1 MASSNNAILLTKTL
15 DPEIIKFGKVN
26 ERNCTV
32 YYPVGQ
38 DDYEKLR
45 IQTPKLRLCFDPQ
58 FRTNKTTAEIF
69 IMNLTMSLEL
79 IGTDKNKMNIEMFEA
94 KIRRLERTVQ
104 KILPPEVISGRNMS
118 SSFYQKGDYAPTL
131 RASIRYKNGDPVVR
145 TFKGKEREPITIDEL
160 KRGTIMTSI
169 FLLDNVWITND
180 KYGINWIIEQT
191 VVNSESGSEPIKK
204 NRTTGAMIVDE

>member
-1 MASSNNAILLTKTL
+1 MASTNNTILLTKTL
-15 DPEIIKFGKVN
+15 DPEVVKFGKVN

-32 YYPVGQ
+32 YYPVGV

-69 IMNLTMSLEL
+69 IMNLTLSLEL

-94 KIRRLERTVQ
+94 KLRRLERTVQ
-104 KILPPEVISGRNMS
+104 KVLPPEIVSGRTMS

-131 RASIRYKNGDPVVR
+131 RASIKYKNGDPVARV
-145 TFKGKEREPITIDEL
+145 FQGKDREIAMVDEL

-169 FLLDNVWITND
+169 FLLDNVWVTHD
-180 KYGINWIIEQT
+180 KYGINWIIEQ
-191 VVNSESGSEPIKK
+191 VVISPQPERKK
-204 NRTTGAMIVDE
+204 IRPSNMIVDE

>member
-1 MASSNNAILLTKTL
+1 MANSNTSVLLTKTL
-15 DPEIIKFGKVN
+15 DPEIVKFGKVN
-26 ERNCTV
+26 ERNCTI

-58 FRTNKTTAEIF
+58 FRTNRTTAEIF

-94 KIRRLERTVQ
+94 KLRRLERCVQ
-104 KILPPEVISGRNMS
+104 KILPPEVVSRRTLS

-131 RASIRYKNGDPVVR
+131 RASIKYKNGDPAARV
-145 TFKGKEREPITIDEL
+145 FQGKEREITTVDEL
-160 KRGTIMTSI
+160 KCGTIMTSI
-169 FLLDNVWITND
+169 FLLDNVWVSAD
-180 KYGINWIIEQT
+180 KYGINWIIEQ
-191 VVNSESGSEPIKK
+191 VVVSPPAERKK
-204 NRTTGAMIVDE
+204 TRPSGAMIVDE